1 ASPHEVT
8 AFALRVP
15 AAIVFDHLRQR
26 TAFVTEPGHEALA
39 AQMQAD
45 LAEARAMPDAR
56 AVEEVVTGI
65 GEEPPQ
71 RYLDCVRRA
80 KEYIAAG
87 DIYQANLSRL
97 WRTRLA
103 DAATPAHVY
112 ARLRRA
118 NPAPFAASCV
128 WNDFAVLSSSPER
141 LCA

>member
-1 ASPHEVT
+1 
-8 AFALRVP
+8 
-15 AAIVFDHLRQR
+15 
-26 TAFVTEPGHEALA
+26 
-39 AQMQAD
+39 
-45 LAEARAMPDAR
+45 
-56 AVEEVVTGI
+56 I

-141 LCA
+141 LCALRGGEISTRPIAGTRPRSRQPGADADETSGLIAHPKERAEHVMLIDLERNDLGRI